1 MDDNQ
6 AVLDVQGLE
15 KTYGRRKV
23 VGGVSLQVNASEIVG
38 LLGPNGAGKST
49 SFKMTCGIVRPDR
62 GRVILS
68 GTDVTDWPLF
78 RRASEGRMGYLA
90 QESSVFRKLSV
101 EQNILCVYELLG
113 VPYRERKKRTQQLL
127 EDFEITH
134 IRKSKAGKLSGGERR
149 RLEIARCLVSDP
161 KIIMLDEPFAG
172 IDPVTVQNIQEII
185 LKLRD
190 RGIAILITDHAARE
204 ILQTVD
210 RCYVISKG
218 TVMTHGTPDEVMQH
232 PQVRK
237 DYLGD
242 IVDDYNQIAANV
254 IATSAEA
261 KRAAQVPERQ
271 PTQVRAKSQ
280 QVGQTHAAKPGEVP
294 PPRGLFRG
302 GKTGTPAA
310 QLAAKRP
317 TRRKTD
323 V

>member
-1 MDDNQ
+1 MS
-6 AVLDVQGLE
+6 VLEVVGLE

-23 VGGVSLQVNASEIVG
+23 VSGVNMIVDDGEIVG

-62 GRVILS
+62 GSVFLNGIN
-68 GTDVTDWPLF
+68 VTAWPLF
-78 RRASEGRMGYLA
+78 RRAGEGGMGYLA

-101 EQNILCVYELLG
+101 EQNILAVYELLG
-113 VPYRERKKRTQQLL
+113 VAPRERKLRTQRLL

-134 IRKSKAGKLSGGERR
+134 IRRSKAGRLSGGERR

-185 LKLRD
+185 AKLRE

-218 TVMTHGTPDEVMQH
+218 SVMCEGSPDDVRQH
-232 PQVRK
+232 PEVRRE
-237 DYLGD
+237 YLGD
-242 IVDDYNQIAANV
+242 IGI
-254 IATSAEA
+254 EA
-261 KRAAQVPERQ
+261 
-271 PTQVRAKSQ
+271 PTQRSIASE
-280 QVGQTHAAKPGEVP
+280 TNRPAAP
-294 PPRGLFRG
+294 PAPAARGLFRRSTSSG
-302 GKTGTPAA
+302 PAGSSSTA
-310 QLAAKRP
+310 TRP
-317 TRRKTD
+317 VRRRTD